1 MIHRSPFP
9 AQFRRRLSIAFVVV
23 AGISAGALALG
34 AAIWVHSYRTNA
46 FHERSRAHARDD
58 VQLLAAG
65 APPEVVAGRLA
76 DAETPGGPGVIVV
89 TGGAL
94 ISSVE
99 TLGVG
104 DLPAGMRDTV
114 RRQPGQL
121 VEGTTE
127 LRTGAALVIG
137 ALDEVTGAEV
147 YFFFSRVELDRSNRE
162 LHLALA
168 VGWGIVVAVAGIA
181 GTVIARQA
189 LRPVRTA
196 ADAARSVAEG
206 LLDTRLPVRSEDEF
220 GEWAASFNE
229 MVAALEQKIDA
240 LAIARDREQQF
251 AADIAHEL
259 RTPIAA
265 VLTAASHLAEHDA
278 TAPEQVAE
286 IAQIVAASARRLD
299 RLTSELLE
307 LHRLRA
313 GQEILQVEEVDLV
326 AAVGHAVRAHGWAAL
341 VAIDAAD
348 PTLVVATDRRR
359 LDRIVVNLVSNAV
372 HHGGPPISI
381 RVARA
386 HDGAWLTVTDSGPGI
401 PPEEIARIF
410 DRHYKSSRHRASA
423 AGGSGLGLS
432 IALESAQRLGGTLE
446 VTSSEGRGTTFTL
459 WLPELAPAGPD
470 G

>member
-1 MIHRSPFP
+1 VIHRSPFP

-34 AAIWVHSYRTNA
+34 AAIWVFSYRTNA
-46 FHERSRAHARDD
+46 FHERARAHVRDD

-76 DAETPGGPGVIVV
+76 DAETPGGPGVIVFTDGELV
-89 TGGAL
+89 
-94 ISSVE
+94 SSVE
-99 TLGVG
+99 TLGFG
-104 DLPAGMRDTV
+104 DLPTWMRDAV

-121 VEGTTE
+121 VEGGTD

-137 ALDEVTGAEV
+137 TIDEVTGAEV
-147 YFFFSRVELDRSNRE
+147 YYFFSRVELDRSNRE
-162 LHLALA
+162 LQIALA
-168 VGWGIVVAVAGIA
+168 AGWAIIVGIAGIA
-181 GTVIARQA
+181 GTLIARQA

-240 LAIARDREQQF
+240 LAVARDREQQF

-259 RTPIAA
+259 RTPVAA
-265 VLTAASHLAEHDA
+265 VLTAASHLAEHGRTSPD
-278 TAPEQVAE
+278 EVAE
-286 IAQIVAASARRLD
+286 IAEIVAASARRLD
-299 RLTSELLE
+299 RLTSEMLE
-307 LHRLRA
+307 LHRLRG
-313 GQEILQVEEVDLV
+313 GQEILHVEDVDLV
-326 AAVGHAVRAHGWAAL
+326 AAVGHAARAHGWATE
-341 VAIDAAD
+341 VAVEAAD
-348 PTLVVATDRRR
+348 PVVVATDRRR

-372 HHGGPPISI
+372 HHGGPPI
-381 RVARA
+381 RVRVSPA
-386 HDGAWLTVTDSGPGI
+386 DGGAWITVTDGGPGI
-401 PPEEIARIF
+401 PATDLARIF
-410 DRHYKSSRHRASA
+410 DRHYKSSRHRGSA

-446 VTSSEGRGTTFTL
+446 VISTDGRGTTFTL
-459 WLPELAPAGPD
+459 WLPERAPAGSD